1 MFNFGVVIPTMV
13 VSFSNF
19 STNLITVVG
28 STFCDALGSEQ
39 IKCIIKCFYML
50 VNMTC
55 SINSNDC
62 IPSQMF
68 VDL

>member
-39 IKCIIKCFYML
+39 IKCIIKCFYCWKYDFYVCRFCSKSDVCRL
-50 VNMTC
+50 V
-55 SINSNDC
+55 
-62 IPSQMF
+62 
-68 VDL
+68 V

>member
-1 MFNFGVVIPTMV
+1 MV

-19 STNLITVVG
+19 STNLITAKG

-39 IKCIIKCFYML
+39 IKCIVYAIFAG
-50 VNMTC
+50 NMT
-55 SINSNDC
+55 SMYVGFV
-62 IPSQMF
+62 PSQLF

>member
-39 IKCIIKCFYML
+39 IKCIIKCFY
-50 VNMTC
+50 C
-55 SINSNDC
+55 
-62 IPSQMF
+62 
-68 VDL
+68 

>member
-13 VSFSNF
+13 VSFSIY

-39 IKCIIKCFYML
+39 IKCIVFAIW
-50 VNMTC
+50 
-55 SINSNDC
+55 
-62 IPSQMF
+62 
-68 VDL
+68 